1 MSPQAVP
8 KFLFPN
14 SYFFTESTLPNDKH
28 PWFDLFCA
36 RVRSNVCDP
45 RSQALIDYPVGFKEL
60 AGYTEEE
67 RRIIWKDY
75 KEVYDKIKTEKIR
88 DIMARDT
95 GVFSISC

>member
-1 MSPQAVP
+1 
-8 KFLFPN
+8 
-14 SYFFTESTLPNDKH
+14 
-28 PWFDLFCA
+28 
-36 RVRSNVCDP
+36 
-45 RSQALIDYPVGFKEL
+45 LIDYPVGFKEL